1 MIQINKCKAIEQIF
15 DKNIDN
21 KINISY
27 GGSYRKEKL
36 YGKARKGLK
45 TYLDEKET
53 KRMKDEEVSRW
64 EERKEWEQKIG
75 RTIYSLT
82 MYVKVKR
89 ITIQI
94 AENVILLLS
103 TDIESEH
110 EKILL
115 RILDLKKEIKDS
127 S

>member
-1 MIQINKCKAIEQIF
+1 MSLEKIF
-15 DKNIDN
+15 DKIFDIS
-21 KINISY
+21 INIRY
-27 GGSYRKEKL
+27 IGIYRNGKL
-36 YGKARKGLK
+36 HGKMRKGLRP
-45 TYLDEKET
+45 YLDEEET
-53 KRMKDEEVSRW
+53 KRSIAEAVRRW
-64 EERKEWEQKIG
+64 EERKEWEPKIG
-75 RTIYSLT
+75 RPIYSLT

-94 AENVILLLS
+94 AENVILLMS

-115 RILDLKKEIKDS
+115 RILDLKKEINDS